1 MFVCNSSHSFV
12 SIFSTGAIHF
22 GINCFGVC
30 GDADGN
36 GDPNGASNELTSAG
50 GSDNPDFKL
59 SESFCLGMD
68 LGGGAITGT
77 ELQLLTDTELQER
90 ARNTNIFA
98 RLRPE
103 TANRIDVYF
112 NPSM

>member
-1 MFVCNSSHSFV
+1 MMTTTICTAIN
-12 SIFSTGAIHF
+12 STGAIHF
-22 GINCFGVC
+22 GINCFGIC

-68 LGGGAITGT
+68 LGGGAANEPGV
-77 ELQLLTDTELQER
+77 R
-90 ARNTNIFA
+90 ARVLLA
-98 RLRPE
+98 RLAERE
-103 TANRIDVYF
+103 REREKAKKNNILLLAIVTMTVF
-112 NPSM
+112 